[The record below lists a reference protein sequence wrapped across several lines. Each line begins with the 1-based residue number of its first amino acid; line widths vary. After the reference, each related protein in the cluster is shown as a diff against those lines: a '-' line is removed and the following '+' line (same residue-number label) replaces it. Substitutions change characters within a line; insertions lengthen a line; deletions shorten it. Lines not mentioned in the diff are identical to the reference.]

1 MKGWTHHLET
11 LLLNRSEIE
20 SIIDPLELYTRLVEA
35 FKLDSSNRTVAPQRA
50 HSRLLKEENSAMI
63 LFPGISS
70 NVPAYT
76 VKVHSKF
83 PSTTPAITGV
93 INLHDIETG
102 NLLAIMDSTYITA
115 VRTGLSCAIG
125 THVLAN
131 KHAKNVAIIGA
142 GVQGQLQLRSLSYLR
157 TISQVTV
164 FDTNIENAKQFAETM
179 HEELQIPIRPC
190 NSLQE
195 AVTESDIIIS
205 ATWSKEPFLF
215 SHMIKVGTHITTLG
229 PDQPGKCEVSAEL
242 IKKSTFV
249 CDNIDLS
256 LKMGAI
262 GGAGLFESD
271 IHAELGEILTEQKY
285 GRVNDQQITI
295 YGAVG
300 LAFQDLVSAWYVYQ
314 KAKSLHKGCYM
325 NFLE

>member
-1 MKGWTHHLET
+1 MET

-20 SIIDPLELYTRLVEA
+20 AILDPLELYPRLVEA
-35 FKLDSSNRTVAPQRA
+35 FKLNTTNRTITSQRA
-50 HSRLLKEENSAMI
+50 YSKLPKEENSVMI
-63 LFPGISS
+63 LFPGLSS

-83 PSTTPAITGV
+83 PTTTPSITG
-93 INLHDIETG
+93 IIHLHDVENG
-102 NLLAIMDSTYITA
+102 SLLSIMDSTYITA

-125 THVLAN
+125 THLLAT
-131 KHAKNVAIIGA
+131 KHAENVAIIGA

-157 TISQVTV
+157 KISQVTV
-164 FDTNIENAKQFAETM
+164 FDTNIKNAKQFAEKMQT
-179 HEELQIPIRPC
+179 ELQIPIHPC
-190 NSLQE
+190 SSLE
-195 AVTESDIIIS
+195 KAVCESDIIIS

-215 SHMIKVGTHITTLG
+215 SHMIKEGTHITTLG

-249 CDNIDLS
+249 CDNIKLS
-256 LKMGAI
+256 IEMGAI
-262 GGAGLFESD
+262 GGAGLLESD
-271 IHAELGEILTEQKY
+271 IHAELGDILTNQEC

-314 KAKSLHKGCYM
+314 KAKSLHKGRFI
-325 NFLE
+325 NFLD